1 MSKID
6 KPSVLLVDDNEATC
20 TLVRALLQREF
31 SVEVASDGNIAL
43 EKLKT
48 TQYASILLDL
58 RMPVLDGFAVL
69 EHLQQHSPQTLSRVL
84 VLTAA
89 LTRGELSRARQ
100 FPVCGIIEKPFEV
113 EDLLAA
119 VRQCVG
125 PVDGTSIGTMFC
137 STTPVFLLIADL
149 LRQLR

>member
-1 MSKID
+1 MSKIE
-6 KPSVLLVDDNEATC
+6 KPTVLLVDDNEATC
-20 TLVRALLQREF
+20 VLVRALLQREF
-31 SVEVASDGNIAL
+31 SVEVAMDGSEAL

-48 TQYASILLDL
+48 TQYAAILLDL
-58 RMPVLDGFAVL
+58 RMPVLDGFGVL
-69 EHLQQHSPQTLSRVL
+69 EHLREHSPDTLPRVL

-89 LTRGELSRARQ
+89 LTRAELARARE
-100 FPVCGIIEKPFEV
+100 FRICGIIEKPFEV

-125 PVDGTSIGTMFC
+125 PSDGGSIGSMFC

-149 LRQLR
+149 IRQLR